1 MVIKSFKGRRDVE
14 VHLFRSTWDTIDASD
29 LDWDTLI
36 SGQQGENDSSRNV
49 ILETFSSEERDT
61 IINYLKEQYST
72 RITAIRSTPIEL
84 PVPSGMTGLSQIA
97 PNKSIGIIEFEKI
110 PSYSLGLPMKGLYD
124 LDRHPP
130 IVEELYS
137 SIIRQIRASTAH
149 QNSNTLHG

>member
-1 MVIKSFKGRRDVE
+1 MTNETTAPTHDHVQYGYSISMVIKSFKGRRDVE

-130 IVEELYS
+130 IVEE
-137 SIIRQIRASTAH
+137 
-149 QNSNTLHG
+149 

>member
-130 IVEELYS
+130 IVEE
-137 SIIRQIRASTAH
+137 
-149 QNSNTLHG
+149 

>member
-1 MVIKSFKGRRDVE
+1 VQYGYSISMVIKSFKGRRDVE

-130 IVEELYS
+130 IVEE
-137 SIIRQIRASTAH
+137 
-149 QNSNTLHG
+149 

>member
-1 MVIKSFKGRRDVE
+1 MKNDTIGPSHAPMRYGYSISMAIKTFKGRRDVE
-14 VHLFRSTWDTIDASD
+14 VHLFRSTWDKNDEAN

-36 SGQQGENDSSRNV
+36 SGQRSENDTSRNV
-49 ILETFSSEERDT
+49 IMETFSSEECDT

-72 RITAIRSTPIEL
+72 RITAIRSTLIEL
-84 PVPSGMTGLSQIA
+84 PVPSGMKGLSQVV

-130 IVEELYS
+130 IVEE
-137 SIIRQIRASTAH
+137 
-149 QNSNTLHG
+149 